1 MSIVPVRSPLLFYER
16 RGVPAY
22 PRARS
27 LRKLLHAQS
36 LAGLF
41 HFGRR
46 TQRSR
51 DLSHHAPPRRPRLF
65 LPRLL
70 PLLALATGCAGTPAT
85 GQQYVVLTLPM
96 SIALLVFGA
105 TLVAFVSGITVGLR
119 QAMTFLRLADAAAW
133 QYHREEIAKIL
144 HASSDVH
151 DAVQDIVQQTHARIR
166 TLRTH
171 LHTLKEARR

>member
-16 RGVPAY
+16 RGVPASS
-22 PRARS
+22 RVCS
-27 LRKLLHAQS
+27 LRKLLGTQS

-41 HFGRR
+41 GLRHG

-51 DLSHHAPPRRPRLF
+51 DLSLHA

-85 GQQYVVLTLPM
+85 GEQHVVFTLPM

-105 TLVAFVSGITVGLR
+105 ALVGFVSGITVGLR
-119 QAMTFLRLADAAAW
+119 QAMTFLRLADAAAS
-133 QYHREEIAKIL
+133 QYHREAIAKIL
-144 HASSDVH
+144 HASSAVH
-151 DAVQDIVQQTHARIR
+151 DLVQAIVQQTHARIR
-166 TLRTH
+166 ALRTQ
-171 LHTLKEARR
+171 LKDLKEAQR